1 MGQTSFDVKSY
12 GARGDGVTDDAGAI
26 QKAID
31 AAAEAGGG
39 VVLFPRSASPY
50 LVTRTLK
57 ITSSDIE
64 LSGDGATV
72 QLADGAANGTG
83 KKPFLN
89 TAGQVHVIY
98 VTGSE
103 SERIRKLRV
112 TGLTVDGNI
121 YNQSGYYN
129 PRGIVFE
136 HAEDVLVKDV
146 RIVRAFVGLDFGRDC
161 ADCEARNC
169 VIENYSEDG
178 FDASGD
184 SDHASGSVTTNVRF
198 VNCHARNAPRTDGN
212 AWEIEDGAQNVL
224 VEDCSVEN
232 VSGNAFG
239 IRNHW
244 SKGKKSHSRGVEL
257 RRVRIHNIAGKYG
270 IYSHSPDPEEFPD
283 NSMSDVRLVDV
294 TCDSPVLFFG
304 PLKGLRIDGGNYKT
318 MYLGWRYGSKSS
330 REPGGPFA
338 LADARI
344 ENTTVQH
351 VRINGASKA
360 IELRNVLVDAKSGDH
375 GSGLRIVGDSGDV
388 VIRSCTITGAGTTG
402 IALEEGASPLI
413 INSIV
418 WGN

>member
-64 LSGDGATV
+64 LSGDGASV

-169 VIENYSEDG
+169 EG
-178 FDASGD
+178 FRMERCCWA
-184 SDHASGSVTTNVRF
+184 H
-198 VNCHARNAPRTDGN
+198 
-212 AWEIEDGAQNVL
+212 DGA
-224 VEDCSVEN
+224 
-232 VSGNAFG
+232 VSLA
-239 IRNHW
+239 
-244 SKGKKSHSRGVEL
+244 S
-257 RRVRIHNIAGKYG
+257 AT
-270 IYSHSPDPEEFPD
+270 
-283 NSMSDVRLVDV
+283 RLD
-294 TCDSPVLFFG
+294 
-304 PLKGLRIDGGNYKT
+304 
-318 MYLGWRYGSKSS
+318 
-330 REPGGPFA
+330 
-338 LADARI
+338 DA
-344 ENTTVQH
+344 
-351 VRINGASKA
+351 
-360 IELRNVLVDAKSGDH
+360 
-375 GSGLRIVGDSGDV
+375 
-388 VIRSCTITGAGTTG
+388 
-402 IALEEGASPLI
+402 
-413 INSIV
+413 
-418 WGN
+418 